1 MSFKK
6 ILMLGGAVAVMTS
19 GIMMQQAYAVTDTVT
34 TEAYIVTALTMEC
47 GASEINFGNLLQG
60 QAGTVTVSPAGV
72 RSSTNPT
79 MEVAGMA
86 STAGSCD
93 MVGEVNYPF
102 QIDAADDNN
111 LTNGTDTLD
120 VNNFQFDDTLG
131 ALAAGPGPYSAALD
145 GTGNET
151 ILIGADLVVLGTESV
166 GSYTGSVTVTANYL

>member
-19 GIMMQQAYAVTDTVT
+19 GLMMQQAYAVDDTVT

-60 QAGTVTVSPAGV
+60 QAGTVTVSPAGA
-72 RSSTNPT
+72 RSSTNPA

-93 MVGEVNYPF
+93 LVGEALYPF
-102 QIDAADDNN
+102 DIDAADD
-111 LTNGTDTLD
+111 TVANGATTMD
-120 VNNFQFDDTLG
+120 VNNFQFDDTIGVLP
-131 ALAAGPGPYSAALD
+131 AGPGPYSAALD

-151 ILIGADLVVLGTESV
+151 ILIGADLVVAGTEPV
-166 GSYTGSVTVTANYL
+166 GSYTGSVTVTANYQ